1 MRLISSTVRRV
12 FASAKLRLGREF
24 AHVHDVQ
31 IKWART
37 TTLGDTQRENAG
49 FGDGEE
55 RGSMSRNVFKQP
67 LALHST
73 QPLTGFTRSGY
84 CEAPRSDPGNHSV
97 AGILTNEFLDF
108 SAARGNDLRQAGL
121 TDGCKWCLCVSR
133 WKEAF
138 DARTGEGDKK
148 VPKIVLKAT
157 NERALEG
164 VRLEDLKKFAV
175 DGE

>member
-1 MRLISSTVRRV
+1 MHFLKNIARQFRFPSSFGRR
-12 FASAKLRLGREF
+12 F
-24 AHVHDVQ
+24 AHVHDIQ
-31 IKWART
+31 IRYT
-37 TTLGDTQRENAG
+37 ELPSQSPRQI
-49 FGDGEE
+49 
-55 RGSMSRNVFKQP
+55 FKQP

-73 QPLTGFTRSGY
+73 SPMTGFTRSGY
-84 CEAPRSDPGNHSV
+84 CEAPRGDVGNHSV
-97 AGILTNEFLDF
+97 AGIVSNEFLDF

-138 DARTGEGDKK
+138 DARTGLDDKK

-164 VRLEDLKKFAV
+164 ISMEDLKKFAV
-175 DGE
+175 DNN